1 MLDVGYLR
9 CPGEPVWYVMHKNNP
24 RTPPKEMIRMATKK
38 TSMFTL
44 TERLTISAAATDT
57 FATIDLGSYVDVG
70 DRQALQIHSVDFV
83 FQGTT
88 ASESPQVAMGGSALA
103 TVQLTDL
110 NRGGLV
116 FSNDRALVASG
127 SLNYDTD
134 AFLSNA
140 SDLYPDNF
148 GKGSDDGRYV
158 VNDQLYITGLS
169 TAVASSKAVNVT
181 VRVNAS
187 IVTLGAKDFMAIAI
201 QSTAADN

>member
-1 MLDVGYLR
+1 
-9 CPGEPVWYVMHKNNP
+9 
-24 RTPPKEMIRMATKK
+24 MATKK

-44 TERLTISAAATDT
+44 TERLSVSAANTDT

-70 DRQALQIHSVDFV
+70 DRQALQIHSVDFI

-88 ASESPQVAMGGSALA
+88 PGESVPIGTISSSGMMAVQV
-103 TVQLTDL
+103 TDL
-110 NRGGLV
+110 NRGALV
-116 FSNDRALVASG
+116 FANDRALVASG
-127 SLNYDTD
+127 QLNADTDGYLSLNT
-134 AFLSNA
+134 
-140 SDLYPDNF
+140 DLYPDNF

-158 VNDQLYITGLS
+158 VNDQLYITGRCTTLA
-169 TAVASSKAVNVT
+169 TDKVLNIT

>member
-1 MLDVGYLR
+1 
-9 CPGEPVWYVMHKNNP
+9 
-24 RTPPKEMIRMATKK
+24 MATKK

-44 TERLTISAAATDT
+44 TERVTISAAATDT

-70 DRQALQIHSVDFV
+70 DRQALQVHSVDFI
-83 FQGTT
+83 FQGTSAGQT
-88 ASESPQVAMGGSALA
+88 FPFVALGGSGIVH
-103 TVQLTDL
+103 VQVTDL

-116 FSNDRALVASG
+116 FADDRAMVASG

-134 AFLSNA
+134 GFLTNA
-140 SDLYPDNF
+140 TDMYPDNY

-158 VNDQLYITGLS
+158 VNDQLYITGRSSAL
-169 TAVASSKAVNVT
+169 ASGESVNVT

-187 IVTLGAKDFMAIAI
+187 IVSLTAKDFMAIAI

>member
-1 MLDVGYLR
+1 
-9 CPGEPVWYVMHKNNP
+9 
-24 RTPPKEMIRMATKK
+24 MATKK

-44 TERLTISAAATDT
+44 TERITLSNTSET

-70 DRQALQIHSVDFV
+70 DRQALQIHSVDYV
-83 FQGTT
+83 FQGNTPSEDVV
-88 ASESPQVAMGGSALA
+88 ASIGNGQEIKAQV
-103 TVQLTDL
+103 TDL

-116 FSNDRALVASG
+116 YANDRALVSSAN
-127 SLNYDTD
+127 LAID
-134 AFLSNA
+134 ANGGLFMD

-148 GKGSDDGRYV
+148 GKGSDDGRFV
-158 VNDQLYITGLS
+158 VNDQLYLTARATGILT
-169 TAVASSKAVNVT
+169 TANVT